1 VRVRKVP
8 LLACLTVGMLIV
20 NGCATV
26 PDTATPAAAQET
38 PTRPPDEQ
46 PTSAPMPTPTPDPY
60 SGWTTYS
67 NPTFGIS
74 FRFPSTWFGPDVY
87 EFEDGVR
94 LAVGSDTVYPYGT
107 GPEDRQPGA
116 PNAYA
121 IVIQYTLNTAG
132 WTLEQARAEQP
143 WINDSLAVL
152 DLQDG
157 QSSSTAR
164 SLTTRVRALTLGRFT
179 GVEFTTT
186 LSETAQTER
195 FFMRSAFL
203 MDADLNVLVINA
215 APENVE
221 IDDPAT
227 WRQAFEAVDAS
238 HRETLY
244 ELIDS
249 IEVD

>member
-1 VRVRKVP
+1 
-8 LLACLTVGMLIV
+8 M
-20 NGCATV
+20 
-26 PDTATPAAAQET
+26 
-38 PTRPPDEQ
+38 
-46 PTSAPMPTPTPDPY
+46 
-60 SGWTTYS
+60 
-67 NPTFGIS
+67 
-74 FRFPSTWFGPDVY
+74 Y

-157 QSSSTAR
+157 QSSTTAR

-203 MDADLNVLVINA
+203 MDDELNVLVINA

-221 IDDPAT
+221 IADPAT

-244 ELIDS
+244 ELINS

>member
-1 VRVRKVP
+1 M
-8 LLACLTVGMLIV
+8 LLV

-227 WRQAFEAVDAS
+227 WRQTFEAVDAS